1 MNAQQDGG
9 AVMTSKTLVMEG
21 RLEEFALPSILQVL
35 SIGRQF
41 TAVELTD
48 PESATIGSITI
59 KSGQIV
65 NANLRQRG
73 GVDAFFDLFAVSLH
87 QFRVYRMPTPTRLPK
102 PLGAIGPL
110 LVKALKQRQKRKS
123 AQPAREA
130 ARSSAQ
136 PPALPVARTKSSNP
150 APKQE
155 AAMEPTTNV
164 HSFPPTE
171 RSGND
176 HDRRILAICSPK
188 GGVGKTTVT
197 LNLAL
202 SIARQGRHVIVADA
216 DINGD
221 IMSAVDGR
229 DRVRVGVHDLLDSV
243 SFPDE
248 ALIRT
253 VLPNLKILPSCGPD
267 VPASAFESR
276 DRMSQWK
283 SLLGQLS
290 QRADV
295 VLVDTPAG
303 MFDVTKQLLPA
314 CTHVLGIVQCEVIA
328 RRSFSPNFL
337 RGLDLLGASR
347 PEVAGVLLNMFQR
360 DQASSVSVLQDI
372 ASSVPAE
379 WLLDTTIPRTPA
391 FLEAAEQGLPLR
403 LLDDRAPPSVT
414 WLFEMLATEVAGR
427 LGVQKA
433 VAQPRNFLA

>member
-1 MNAQQDGG
+1 M
-9 AVMTSKTLVMEG
+9 MTSKTLVMEG

-41 TAVELTD
+41 TSVELTD
-48 PESATIGSITI
+48 PENATIGSITI

-73 GVDAFFDLFAVSLH
+73 GVDAFFDLFAVTLD
-87 QFRVYRMPTPTRLPK
+87 QFRVYRMPTPSRLPK

-110 LVKALKQRQKRKS
+110 LVKALQQRAKRKS
-123 AQPAREA
+123 SAPNRTA
-130 ARSSAQ
+130 ARPSAQ
-136 PPALPVARTKSSNP
+136 PPAVPAAQTRNSRPGPKRT
-150 APKQE
+150 
-155 AAMEPTTNV
+155 AAEESTTNV
-164 HSFPPTE
+164 HSFP
-171 RSGND
+171 SGQPSASSE
-176 HDRRILAICSPK
+176 DRRILAVCSPK

-202 SIARQGRHVIVADA
+202 SIARQGRTVIVVDA

-229 DRVRVGVHDLLDSV
+229 DRVRVGVHDLLGEV
-243 SFPDE
+243 RFPDD
-248 ALIRT
+248 ALIHT

-276 DRMSQWK
+276 DRTSQWK
-283 SLLGQLS
+283 SLLGRLS
-290 QRADV
+290 QHAEL

-314 CTHVLGIVQCEVIA
+314 CTHVLGLVQCEVIA
-328 RRSFSPNFL
+328 RRSFAANFL
-337 RGLDLLGASR
+337 RGLDLLGATR
-347 PEVAGVLLNMFQR
+347 PEVAGILLNMFQR

-372 ASSVPAE
+372 ATNVPTE
-379 WLLDTTIPRTPA
+379 WLLETTIPRTTA

-403 LLDDRAPPSVT
+403 LLDDRSPPSVT
-414 WLFEMLATEVAGR
+414 WLFEMLATEVTGR
-427 LGVQKA
+427 LNVSKA
-433 VAQPRNFLA
+433 AAKPRSFLA